1 VRILHLYRPRVPD
14 SRAQSVQVVHT
25 CHALAARGHH
35 VTLLADRARGA
46 LATSDPVR
54 ALAWYGLDRPP
65 TFDLRVAPT
74 AWPPLAGLWFRAQL
88 SAWRG
93 DVVYARAKRY
103 VASIRADVPVV
114 LEAHELDS
122 ALAEERGADPRP
134 MRALEERVFARVAG
148 VVANCGGTLAALE
161 AAHRL
166 PPYRTVI
173 HNATRAD
180 RAVARVGAGG
190 PRGPADPHAPE
201 PLVGWTGSARAYKG
215 VATVLAS
222 LPRWPEGVS
231 LELVGD
237 TLPDAPS
244 AAAARLRARGPVPYG
259 ELPAHLARY
268 HALLLP
274 LDDGLFGRALTSPL
288 KLWDY
293 LATGIPIVAADLPT
307 VREIAGDRPFYWTPG
322 DPDSLAGA
330 VGRALA
336 AGASPPLLR
345 TWDDRAA
352 DVEAF
357 LTRVLADRA

>member
-1 VRILHLYRPRVPD
+1 
-14 SRAQSVQVVHT
+14 VQVVHT

-46 LATSDPVR
+46 TSDPTP
-54 ALAWYGLDRPP
+54 ALAWYGLDHPP
-65 TFDLRVAPT
+65 GFDLRIAPT

-88 SAWRG
+88 AAWRG

-103 VASIRADVPVV
+103 VASVPARTPVV

-134 MRALEERVFARVAG
+134 MRALEERVFARAAG
-148 VVANCGGTLAALE
+148 VTTNCGGTLAALE

-166 PPYRTVI
+166 PPHCAVI

-180 RAVARVGAGG
+180 RAVARA
-190 PRGPADPHAPE
+190 PSPE

-222 LPRWPEGVS
+222 LPRWPDGVT

-237 TLPDAPS
+237 AIPDAPPE
-244 AAAARLRARGPVPYG
+244 AAARLRARGPVPYG

-274 LDDGLFGRALTSPL
+274 LDEGLFGRALTSPL

-307 VREIAGDRPFYWTPG
+307 VREIAGDVPFYWTPG
-322 DPDSLAGA
+322 DPDALADA
-330 VGRALA
+330 VRRALA
-336 AGASPPLLR
+336 AGSSPPRLR
-345 TWDDRAA
+345 TWDERAA
-352 DVEAF
+352 DVEVF
-357 LTRVLADRA
+357 LQRVLGHAT